1 MTILSDEAILSAL
14 DMGELEIEPFNR
26 DNLTPNGCDLTIK
39 EIEIPNHSKTSDGE
53 IIIPSGKRFAVS
65 TEERIAC
72 GSNICAQLW
81 IRTSWARKGI
91 TCSFGKIDSGF
102 DGTLTLLGFN
112 SGEEDVLIK
121 TGETFAQII
130 FEMMS
135 GPAASLYTERSGN
148 YQNQKGITW
157 SKK

>member
-1 MTILSDEAILSAL
+1 
-14 DMGELEIEPFNR
+14 
-26 DNLTPNGCDLTIK
+26 LTIK
-39 EIEIPNHSKTSDGE
+39 EIEIPDRSKTSNGE